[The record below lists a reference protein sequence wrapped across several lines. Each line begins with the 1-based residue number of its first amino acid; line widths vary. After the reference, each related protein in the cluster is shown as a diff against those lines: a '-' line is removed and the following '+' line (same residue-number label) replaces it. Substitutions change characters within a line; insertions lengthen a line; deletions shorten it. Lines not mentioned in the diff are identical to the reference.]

1 MALTSSPFVVIKPG
15 KKNTNRKNLNTKIYK
30 CLQFQT
36 FVVLIFYTYNLEN
49 FQQF

>member
-15 KKNTNRKNLNTKIYK
+15 KKNKNRKNLNTKIYK

-36 FVVLIFYTYNLEN
+36 FVRINIVYL
-49 FQQF
+49 QFGKFSTI